1 MEGWEFWN
9 GKYVFIKLKNGRQYS
24 GTIIDVDLSAKPIIF
39 ISIIDKFD
47 KRIMF
52 AQSEIEMLKEEVE

>member
-39 ISIIDKFD
+39 ITILDKFD
-47 KRIMF
+47 KHIMF
-52 AQSEIEMLKEEVE
+52 AQSEIEILKEEVE